1 MSASDAEQP
10 KRSKRMVFALV
21 GMALCFYFGFII
33 ATGLSS

>member
-1 MSASDAEQP
+1 MVSEEQHRRV
-10 KRSKRMVFALV
+10 KRTAVALL